1 MDIVHLVLLS
11 SFHVVVE
18 NSHIIYECRHIFLD
32 SAGQYQ
38 GLWSWCHHTGILFT
52 AISILWHPVIDHF
65 THGYQEWEIMC
76 SHPTVLL
83 RSTDLGCSDT
93 CTSLDKPFW
102 PQPGRAKATVRDVPS
117 SSEWD
122 NTQPRSEIYGRE
134 DRGLLGTSMQ
144 PQPAIWA
151 TVPCQ
156 GTVTANPSRLP
167 SYTPR
172 AQTPNS
178 PEHQWLFCCFL
189 FFFFCFCFF

>member
-1 MDIVHLVLLS
+1 MS
-11 SFHVVVE
+11 S
-18 NSHIIYECRHIFLD
+18 YFLY
-32 SAGQYQ
+32 SAVQYQ
-38 GLWSWCHHTGILFT
+38 GLWSWCHYTGILFT

-156 GTVTANPSRLP
+156 GTSHCKTFLTPKPYDKSSNSQL
-167 SYTPR
+167 PR
-172 AQTPNS
+172 ASITFFVC
-178 PEHQWLFCCFL
+178 LFGFGFFVCFL
-189 FFFFCFCFF
+189 GFFFPVFLIIIKKASEPLK